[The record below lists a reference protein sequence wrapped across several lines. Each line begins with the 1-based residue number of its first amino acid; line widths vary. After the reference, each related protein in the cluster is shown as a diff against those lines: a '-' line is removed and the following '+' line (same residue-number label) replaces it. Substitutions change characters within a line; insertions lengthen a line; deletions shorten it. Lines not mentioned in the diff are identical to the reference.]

1 MKREAVQTK
10 KAPAAIGP
18 YSQGIKAGGFVYVS
32 GQIPLNPETQEM
44 ATGDIKAQTT
54 QVMENVGAILEAA
67 GTSFDKVVKTTIF
80 LTDMGDFAAVNE
92 VYGKYFAAN
101 PPARATIAVAQLPRS
116 AAVEIEAVALCE

>member
-1 MKREAVQTK
+1 MKREAVSTK
-10 KAPAAIGP
+10 NAPAAIGP

-32 GQIPLNPETQEM
+32 GQIPMSPDTQEM
-44 ATGDIKAQTT
+44 VTGDIKAQAE

-67 GTSFDKVVKTTIF
+67 GSSYDKIVKTTIF

-92 VYGKYFAAN
+92 VYGKYFSEN

-116 AAVEIEAVALCE
+116 AAVEVEAVALCD